1 MCSSDL
7 GNLTTTGSATV
18 AHGLNKA
25 PSLIIT
31 KSRNNSGADTGDWA
45 IQHSALTSG
54 SYILRFD
61 TTAQSDKSGNGTLSS
76 PTSSV
81 FYTNYTV
88 GLNVTGNNYVAYCW
102 AEIPGLSK
110 FGSYTGNG
118 SADGPVVITGF
129 KPAFIMIKGSSF
141 ISNWFIQDNRRN
153 GYNPNSGVALRPN
166 LTNQED
172 GTTTYDID
180 ILSNGFKLRSSA
192 GDSNTSTATFIY
204 AAFAEAPS
212 INLYG
217 AQANAR

>member
-1 MCSSDL
+1 MLLKCCFIFSAFQTPSL
-7 GNLTTTGSATV
+7 VIGKNRGATGSWFV
-18 AHGLNKA
+18 
-25 PSLIIT
+25 
-31 KSRNNSGADTGDWA
+31 
-45 IQHSALTSG
+45 QHTSG
-54 SYILRFD
+54 G
-61 TTAQSDKSGNGTLSS
+61 TTRGGYLHTTDSFVNFGGAVDATL
-76 PTSSV
+76 TWNNTAADSSV
-81 FYTNYTV
+81 FYLGVSSGVYY
-88 GLNVTGNNYVAYCW
+88 LNTTSNTYVAYCW
-102 AEIPGLSK
+102 AEIPGFSK

-204 AAFAEAPS
+204 CAWAETPN